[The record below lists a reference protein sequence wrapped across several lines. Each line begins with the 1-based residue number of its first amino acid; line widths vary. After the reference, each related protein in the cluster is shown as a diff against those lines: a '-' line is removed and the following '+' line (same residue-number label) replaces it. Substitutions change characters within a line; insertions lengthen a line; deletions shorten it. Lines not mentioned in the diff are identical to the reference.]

1 MRHGGGIML
10 RVALQ
15 IINFIKSLNKY
26 VRHFCEFAFIIMHS
40 FVLAY
45 YIVNKTH
52 RSLFTKW

>member
-1 MRHGGGIML
+1 ML